1 MGIANMDRTLLQ
13 SLGISKF
20 FVVTCRRDWL

>member
-1 MGIANMDRTLLQ
+1 MDRTLLQ